1 MRLLCLHYYAPAIF
15 FSKYSPT
22 VFAHGRHGELG
33 VDGLWELKEGDVA
46 VFIMPLA

>member
-1 MRLLCLHYYAPAIF
+1 MHYFVCLLIYLQTYAP
-15 FSKYSPT
+15 T
-22 VFAHGRHGELG
+22 MFAQGRHGELG